1 MSHKNTRAGTPKAKT
16 FTKRRLREWGT
27 GWLFVLPWVIGVSV
41 FFLYAMAQSLSYALS
56 DVRLTNG
63 LTVTYQ
69 GFQNFITL
77 FTSDTTFPLALSDFA
92 LGLLLQV
99 PIIVA
104 FSLIMALMLSSKIKC
119 RAMFR
124 VLFFLPVIIATGP
137 VMDELTQQGVASV
150 PMVNQAAIQGVLAS
164 LPNWLSEPILNL
176 FSSLILILWNSGVQ
190 ILIFIAGLQKVSPD
204 MREAARIDGASGWEI
219 FWKITIPTVK
229 PMVLLNAVYTIIAL
243 STGGQNA
250 IIQLIY
256 NSMFDSAVGRGYG
269 YAAAMAWTYSLV
281 VALALLLAWLILRD
295 RNKKVVYEKRRVAMK
310 GGYYHGDEK
319 KQA

>member
-1 MSHKNTRAGTPKAKT
+1 MAAKAKPAIKART

-27 GWLFVLPWVIGVSV
+27 GYLFILPWLVGVSV
-41 FFLYAMAQSLSYALS
+41 FFLYAMVQSLTYALS

-69 GFQNFITL
+69 GFTSFINL
-77 FTSDTTFPLALSDFA
+77 FTADTAFPLALSNFA
-92 LGLLLQV
+92 MGLLLQV

-104 FSLIMALMLSSKIKC
+104 FSLIMALMLNSKIKC
-119 RAMFR
+119 RALFR

-137 VMDELTQQGVASV
+137 VMDELTSQGVASV
-150 PMVNQAAIQGVLAS
+150 PMVNQTAIMSIIGG
-164 LPNWLSEPILNL
+164 LPEWLSEPIMEL

-190 ILIFIAGLQKVSPD
+190 ILIFIAGLQKVSPE

-229 PMVLLNAVYTIIAL
+229 PMVLLNAIYTIVAL
-243 STGGQNA
+243 ATGGQNE

-256 NSMFDSAVGRGYG
+256 DNMFDSAVGRGYG
-269 YAAAMAWTYSLV
+269 YAAAMAWTYSIV
-281 VALALLLAWLILRD
+281 VALGLLIAWLLLRD
-295 RNKKVVYEKRRVAMK
+295 KSDKKVVYEQKRVVMK
-310 GGYYHGDEK
+310 GGYYRGQH
-319 KQA
+319 QAKA